1 MTNKRSK
8 PLISRRETLRLM
20 GAAGA
25 TALVGWAGA
34 PAMRLLPATRKV
46 EAAGRF
52 APQQTCVVRPQLT
65 EGPYFVDEK
74 LNRSDIRTDPTT
86 NVVKAGTELRL
97 KINVSRVSG
106 GTCVPLTGAYVD
118 IWHCD
123 AIGSYSDVRDGGFD
137 TRGQRYLRGYQV
149 TDSNGAVEFV
159 TIYPGWYSGRTVH
172 IHFKVRLFAG
182 SEKTYEFTSQLFFD
196 DSLTD
201 QVYTQAPYN
210 ARGARNTR
218 NNQDGIYNG
227 GGSQLILDLA
237 RDGSGYAGTFNIAL
251 EGITQTDPVE
261 PTEPPVISGAVVSGK
276 KLIVSGLNFSSGAK
290 VFLNGDKQKTSND
303 DTNPATVLIAKKAGK
318 KINPGD
324 AVTLQVRNS
333 DNTLSGEYS
342 FTRPVE

>member
-1 MTNKRSK
+1 MIRKKRSTD
-8 PLISRRETLRLM
+8 LLSRRQTLRLM

-34 PAMRLLPATRKV
+34 PAMRLLPTGKRV
-46 EAAGRF
+46 EAAGMF
-52 APQQTCVVRPQLT
+52 APQQSCVVRPQLT

-86 NVVKAGTELRL
+86 NAVKAGTQLRL
-97 KINVSRVSG
+97 KINVSRVTGS
-106 GTCVPLTGAYVD
+106 TCAPLTGAYVD

-149 TDSNGAVEFV
+149 TDSNGAVEFL
-159 TIYPGWYSGRTVH
+159 TIYPGWYSGRAVH
-172 IHFKVRLFAG
+172 IHFKIRLFAG
-182 SEKTYEFTSQLFFD
+182 SEKTYEFTSQLFFN

-210 ARGARNTR
+210 AKGARNTR

-237 RDGSGYAGTFNIAL
+237 QEGQGYTGTFNIAL
-251 EGITQTDPVE
+251 EGITQTDPS
-261 PTEPPVISGAVVSGK
+261 TDPPVVSGAVVSGK
-276 KLIVSGLNFSSGAK
+276 QLIVSGLNFDSGAK

-303 DTNPATVLIAKKAGK
+303 DSNPSTVLIAKKAGK
-318 KINPGD
+318 KINSGD
-324 AVTLQVRNS
+324 TVTLQVRNS
-333 DNTLSGEYS
+333 DNTLSNEFS
-342 FTRPVE
+342 FTRSIE